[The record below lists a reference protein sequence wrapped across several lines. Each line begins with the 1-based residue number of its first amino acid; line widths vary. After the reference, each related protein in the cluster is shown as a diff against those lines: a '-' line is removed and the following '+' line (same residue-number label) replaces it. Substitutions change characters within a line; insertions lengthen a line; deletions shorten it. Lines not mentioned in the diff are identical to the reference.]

1 MITMTAPTIKRA
13 MKSIGIGDKANEFL
27 SVLDK
32 MALDAM
38 LAEAVE
44 EMNRGEGIPLDQFMR
59 ELRTDFAS
67 RGLCQ

>member
-1 MITMTAPTIKRA
+1 MITMTAPAVKRT
-13 MKSIGIGDKANEFL
+13 MKTMGIGDRANEFL
-27 SVLDK
+27 ARMDK